1 VFADIITIGDEIL
14 IGQVVDTNSAFIA
27 SELNAIGIT
36 VRKIHSI
43 ADQKNALVTT
53 LDEAIENSVLVVI
66 TGGLGPTSDDI
77 TKNTLQEYFGG
88 EMILDTIAFQYIC
101 KIFEQRGIA
110 LSDRNRSQAMVPD
123 SCQTLR
129 NRSGSAPGMLFR
141 KNAAIIASL
150 PGVPFEMEDITR
162 NELIPLL
169 IRELN
174 LPVRLH
180 RTILTCGLPES
191 LAADMLTEWEYN
203 IPKNVK
209 LAYLPS
215 PGILRLRVSVS
226 GDDRKKLNKQLIEL
240 VNEVSVILGPEY
252 LFGYDEDSL
261 QSVVGN
267 LLKQKRSSLAIAES
281 CTGGNIAHLI
291 TLVPGSS
298 TYFKGSVTAYSNLI
312 KQEILHISSDTIHK
326 NGAVSQAVVE
336 QMASGIQ
343 RIMKA
348 DFAVATSGIAG
359 PDGGTAEKPV
369 GTTWIAVAT
378 PEKVISQKFM
388 FGDKRERNI
397 VRASYTAL
405 NLLRNILAEY

>member
-1 VFADIITIGDEIL
+1 
-14 IGQVVDTNSAFIA
+14 
-27 SELNAIGIT
+27 
-36 VRKIHSI
+36 
-43 ADQKNALVTT
+43 
-53 LDEAIENSVLVVI
+53 VVI